1 MNQSE
6 LEDELVTLLAMVKR
20 QQAQLDQQHQTVTA
34 AIGDLGKERHR
45 WVVLLN
51 DFREFPKQAMQAL
64 ETATGD
70 AISASLA
77 DSIAKQR
84 KTLHG
89 AVNAAT
95 ARLDQARDKTAT
107 VAITWGLIGALLGST
122 LAGTGMWYAVTRGH
136 IQQTVVVNNPEGFAE
151 ALRPYLAAPTRRK

>member
-20 QQAQLDQQHQTVTA
+20 QQAQLDQQHQAVTA
-34 AIGDLGKERHR
+34 AIGDLGKERQR
-45 WVVLLN
+45 WMVLLN
-51 DFREFPKQAMQAL
+51 DFREFPKQATQAL
-64 ETATGD
+64 ETAAGD

-95 ARLDQARDKTAT
+95 ARLDQARDRTAT
-107 VAITWGLIGALLGST
+107 VAITWGLIGALLGG
-122 LAGTGMWYAVTRGH
+122 LLMGGGMWYAVAQGKIT
-136 IQQTVVVNNPEGFAE
+136 QTIMLNDPAGIAE
-151 ALRPYLAAPTRRK
+151 ALRPYLSAPKRK